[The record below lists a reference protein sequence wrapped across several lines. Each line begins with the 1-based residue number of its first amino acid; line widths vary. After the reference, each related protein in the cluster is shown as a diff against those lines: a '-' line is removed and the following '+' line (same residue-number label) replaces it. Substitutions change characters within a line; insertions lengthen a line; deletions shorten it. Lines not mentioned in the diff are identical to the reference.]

1 MPCWNTLSMSP
12 WPTRY
17 RSPRKDSTPPAAM
30 PRVSGSRRITT
41 LSSMLSS
48 GISAVRMAML
58 VAVVVS
64 AAR

>member
-1 MPCWNTLSMSP
+1 
-12 WPTRY
+12 
-17 RSPRKDSTPPAAM
+17 M

-41 LSSMLSS
+41 LSSMLSK

>member
-1 MPCWNTLSMSP
+1 MSP

-17 RSPRKDSTPPAAM
+17 SKPRNDSAPPAAM
-30 PRVSGSRRITT
+30 PNVKGSRRITT
-41 LSSMLSS
+41 LSSMLSK
-48 GISAVRMAML
+48 GIKAVRMAML